1 MRGGLRTP
9 KGWGMVVGMATT
21 VKQLAE
27 QDMNLTI
34 ESRAQLA
41 DLLVE
46 SLDAEKLGHID
57 RL

>member
-1 MRGGLRTP
+1 
-9 KGWGMVVGMATT
+9 MVVGMATT

-34 ESRAQLA
+34 ESRVQLA